1 MPKVYGIHHT
11 QLDSLSVAPY
21 DVRTLF
27 GINGGP
33 LEMASDFFPPSL
45 FLAHNCLKMAT
56 GRKWRSWLKWSK
68 FDVYQLSHHIPPR
81 QCPESLRQPPD
92 TSQTPYKHPKIWH
105 ILTNQRQLG
114 EKEAAIS
121 FDSIQFIYVVTVLL
135 NIFTE
140 QHLNDWWIYWLYF
153 LTIMWY
159 RTYRK
164 TIVCVYVY
172 LLPYD
177 SSSLI
182 TKKVSMYLEFHV
194 CIDCVRLLMQ
204 VVWDSNF
211 VSRLI

>member
-11 QLDSLSVAPY
+11 QLDSLLVGPY
-21 DVRTLF
+21 NVRTLF

-33 LEMASDFFPPSL
+33 LEMVSDFFPSSVV
-45 FLAHNCLKMAT
+45 LAQNCLKMAT

-140 QHLNDWWIYWLYF
+140 QHLNDWYIYWLYF

-177 SSSLI
+177 SSSLV

-204 VVWDSNF
+204 DY
-211 VSRLI
+211 

>member
-1 MPKVYGIHHT
+1 MPKVYEIHHT

-92 TSQTPYKHPKIWH
+92 TSQTPYKHPKLWH

-140 QHLNDWWIYWLYF
+140 QHLNDW
-153 LTIMWY
+153 
-159 RTYRK
+159 
-164 TIVCVYVY
+164 
-172 LLPYD
+172 
-177 SSSLI
+177 
-182 TKKVSMYLEFHV
+182 
-194 CIDCVRLLMQ
+194 
-204 VVWDSNF
+204 
-211 VSRLI
+211 

>member
-1 MPKVYGIHHT
+1 MCRIWGVSKVSGRC
-11 QLDSLSVAPY
+11 LGGVWEVSGGCLSDSGCFL
-21 DVRTLF
+21 
-27 GINGGP
+27 GG
-33 LEMASDFFPPSL
+33 MMCKKQIDIQSDSFSFAYSFFPPSL

-140 QHLNDWWIYWLYF
+140 QHLNDW
-153 LTIMWY
+153 
-159 RTYRK
+159 
-164 TIVCVYVY
+164 
-172 LLPYD
+172 
-177 SSSLI
+177 
-182 TKKVSMYLEFHV
+182 
-194 CIDCVRLLMQ
+194 
-204 VVWDSNF
+204 
-211 VSRLI
+211 